1 MANTIKIKRGLK
13 ANLSKANLQPGEMA
27 FATDTKELYVSDT
40 TTPINANTT
49 YSISKSGSTITL
61 TGSDGSTSTVS
72 DSNTTYSAASTTANG
87 LMSSAD
93 KTKLNGIATG
103 AEVNQ
108 NAFSSIVV
116 GSTTISAD
124 AKTDTLTMVA
134 GSNITLTPDATNDK
148 ITIAATD
155 TTYGNATTSAAG
167 LMTAAM
173 VTKLNGIATGA
184 NKTTVDTSLSS
195 SSTNPVQNKV
205 IYNALAGKAATSA
218 IPTKTSQ
225 LTNDSDYATK
235 EYVNSLAGNAGIKY
249 KVVNEL
255 PTANEGTGERV
266 SIENSVG
273 MDLSG
278 AKLFLNIQ
286 SGFALG
292 QTNEEEIIVE
302 GSNGFIKVT
311 DINGLA
317 RIAAH
322 GEYVLYVED
331 SQQNITKLY
340 SNSESI
346 LVPEY
351 TLPSDFGTV
360 LNITYNDVIQFME
373 VELAQGTPEEGII
386 YLVSSESS
394 YDKNVYD
401 EYMWIAERWEFI
413 GSTSADLSQYAT
425 KEATEAQIN
434 SVNQKLDTNIE
445 ENEAE
450 FNAIDANMVNLTEQI
465 SDLRSLINVGGVS
478 GLENAT
484 VSIDDSKLQVG
495 SDDSAAQVKSDGNT
509 FEILTNGE
517 TSVKADGEKL
527 YANNISTN
535 GYIDAGAHRQQ
546 IFEISGEIRTGW
558 FYTGGVE

>member
-40 TTPINANTT
+40 TAPINANTT
-49 YSISKSGSTITL
+49 YSISKSGSIITL

-72 DSNTTYSAASTTANG
+72 DSNTTYSAATTAKDG
-87 LMSSAD
+87 LMSVAD

-108 NAFSSIVV
+108 NAFSNVV
-116 GSTTISAD
+116 IGSTTIAAD
-124 AKTDTLTMVA
+124 AKTDTLTVVA

-184 NKTTVDTSLSS
+184 TKTTVDTSLSS

-235 EYVNSLAGNAGIKY
+235 EYVNELAGNAGMTY
-249 KVVNEL
+249 QVVTE
-255 PTANEGTGERV
+255 
-266 SIENSVG
+266 
-273 MDLSG
+273 
-278 AKLFLNIQ
+278 F
-286 SGFALG
+286 
-292 QTNEEEIIVE
+292 
-302 GSNGFIKVT
+302 
-311 DINGLA
+311 
-317 RIAAH
+317 
-322 GEYVLYVED
+322 
-331 SQQNITKLY
+331 
-340 SNSESI
+340 
-346 LVPEY
+346 
-351 TLPSDFGTV
+351 
-360 LNITYNDVIQFME
+360 
-373 VELAQGTPEEGII
+373 PEEASSNVI
-386 YLVSSESS
+386 YLIA
-394 YDKNVYD
+394 NTNTGNNNTYD
-401 EYMWIAERWEFI
+401 EYMWINDTWEFI
-413 GSTSADLSQYAT
+413 GNTETDLSQYAT
-425 KEATEAQIN
+425 KDSVDNQIN
-434 SVNQKLDTNIE
+434 LVNQKLDTNIAD
-445 ENEAE
+445 NEAE

-484 VSIDDSKLQVG
+484 VSIDDNKLQVG

-517 TSVKADGEKL
+517 ISVKADGEKL

-546 IFEISGEIRTGW
+546 IFEINGEIRTGW
-558 FYTGGVE
+558 FYTGGTE

>member
-124 AKTDTLTMVA
+124 TKVDTLTMVA

-218 IPTKTSQ
+218 IPTALSD
-225 LTNDSDYATK
+225 LTNDLYEAIDEATILSIVGTSN
-235 EYVNSLAGNAGIKY
+235 YV
-249 KVVNEL
+249 
-255 PTANEGTGERV
+255 
-266 SIENSVG
+266 
-273 MDLSG
+273 
-278 AKLFLNIQ
+278 
-286 SGFALG
+286 
-292 QTNEEEIIVE
+292 
-302 GSNGFIKVT
+302 
-311 DINGLA
+311 
-317 RIAAH
+317 
-322 GEYVLYVED
+322 
-331 SQQNITKLY
+331 
-340 SNSESI
+340 SES
-346 LVPEY
+346 
-351 TLPSDFGTV
+351 
-360 LNITYNDVIQFME
+360 DVSF
-373 VELAQGTPEEGII
+373 
-386 YLVSSESS
+386 
-394 YDKNVYD
+394 
-401 EYMWIAERWEFI
+401 
-413 GSTSADLSQYAT
+413 
-425 KEATEAQIN
+425 
-434 SVNQKLDTNIE
+434 
-445 ENEAE
+445 
-450 FNAIDANMVNLTEQI
+450 
-465 SDLRSLINVGGVS
+465 
-478 GLENAT
+478 
-484 VSIDDSKLQVG
+484 
-495 SDDSAAQVKSDGNT
+495 
-509 FEILTNGE
+509 
-517 TSVKADGEKL
+517 
-527 YANNISTN
+527 
-535 GYIDAGAHRQQ
+535 
-546 IFEISGEIRTGW
+546 
-558 FYTGGVE
+558 

>member
-13 ANLSKANLQPGEMA
+13 ANLSKANLQAGEMA

-40 TTPINANTT
+40 TAPINANTT

-72 DSNTTYSAASTTANG
+72 DSNTTYSAATTAKDG
-87 LMSSAD
+87 LMSVAD

-124 AKTDTLTMVA
+124 AKTDTLTVVA

-184 NKTTVDTSLSS
+184 NKTTVDSSLSS

-235 EYVNSLAGNAGIKY
+235 EYVNSIAGNAGLTFKIVDKLPGSLISIKD
-249 KVVNEL
+249 
-255 PTANEGTGERV
+255 TM
-266 SIENSVG
+266 G

-278 AKLFLNIQ
+278 KTLVMKF
-286 SGFALG
+286 
-292 QTNEEEIIVE
+292 TE
-302 GSNGFIKVT
+302 
-311 DINGLA
+311 DM
-317 RIAAH
+317 
-322 GEYVLYVED
+322 EYVGEGVALVTTA
-331 SQQNITKLY
+331 NY
-340 SNSESI
+340 SIRSEKGSA
-346 LVPEY
+346 
-351 TLPSDFGTV
+351 SGGGF
-360 LNITYNDVIQFME
+360 ND
-373 VELAQGTPEEGII
+373 
-386 YLVSSESS
+386 
-394 YDKNVYD
+394 
-401 EYMWIAERWEFI
+401 
-413 GSTSADLSQYAT
+413 
-425 KEATEAQIN
+425 
-434 SVNQKLDTNIE
+434 
-445 ENEAE
+445 
-450 FNAIDANMVNLTEQI
+450 
-465 SDLRSLINVGGVS
+465 
-478 GLENAT
+478 
-484 VSIDDSKLQVG
+484 
-495 SDDSAAQVKSDGNT
+495 
-509 FEILTNGE
+509 
-517 TSVKADGEKL
+517 
-527 YANNISTN
+527 
-535 GYIDAGAHRQQ
+535 
-546 IFEISGEIRTGW
+546 
-558 FYTGGVE
+558 